1 MAGEFGDKEL
11 NLEKMFIDGLN
22 NFTIILEKTLM
33 ERESLLREVGNI
45 SVQFSTKDKVL
56 VVGLNRSSIEM
67 LHQFLLTMRNPHH
80 LNVQLPKKM
89 IQIP

>member
-45 SVQFSTKDKVL
+45 SVQFSTKDEVL
-56 VVGLNRSSIEM
+56 VGLNMSSIEM
-67 LHQFLLTMRNPHH
+67 LHQYLLTMRNPHH
-80 LNVQLPKKM
+80 LNYYNYL
-89 IQIP
+89 

>member
-1 MAGEFGDKEL
+1 MLQNNLSAIVSAFESLFNMTNQTGSVCTKTMAGEFGDKEL

-45 SVQFSTKDKVL
+45 SVQFSTKDEVL
-56 VVGLNRSSIEM
+56 VV
-67 LHQFLLTMRNPHH
+67 
-80 LNVQLPKKM
+80 
-89 IQIP
+89 